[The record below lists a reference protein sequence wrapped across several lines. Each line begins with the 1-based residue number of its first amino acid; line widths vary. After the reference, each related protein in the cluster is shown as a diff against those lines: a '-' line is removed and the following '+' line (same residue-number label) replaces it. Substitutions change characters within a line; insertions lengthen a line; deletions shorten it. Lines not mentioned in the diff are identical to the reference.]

1 MTQAEIISALKHQ
14 HQIKP
19 SDTCLVWRK
28 LEEQNKDF
36 FFSYGVR
43 LRLKDQVAAF
53 NYLSGQH
60 RALAVKLRGDEA

>member
-1 MTQAEIISALKHQ
+1 M
-14 HQIKP
+14 
-19 SDTCLVWRK
+19 WRK

-43 LRLKDQVAAF
+43 LQLKDQVAAF